1 MGPRDRGHGLPRG
14 TDSIARFVQRP
25 RDWGTGA
32 AGRWSGVPLL
42 NSLDPMAPTLTAV
55 ERFLERIVERPIGR
69 LFRASIEPEQLR
81 RRVERSMEEGR
92 QAFGGRT
99 FAPDRFRIL
108 LEPNDLEAFLRRH
121 PAPEASLCEAA
132 HGYARQRGWLLNG
145 RPLVTLHPSKAVARR
160 DIVVTA
166 AVSER
171 GPGPFPAGVGPA
183 EGQPS
188 LEATA
193 VLPAGGIGPVTL
205 IVSSH
210 GRPDRRV
217 PIGASL
223 LRIGRAVDNEIVLP
237 DERVSR
243 HHGLIAA
250 SHGSL
255 VYRDLASANGSF
267 LRGQR
272 VSEVALGPG
281 DELTIGS
288 TSLRLVRD

>member
-1 MGPRDRGHGLPRG
+1 
-14 TDSIARFVQRP
+14 
-25 RDWGTGA
+25 
-32 AGRWSGVPLL
+32 
-42 NSLDPMAPTLTAV
+42 MAPTLTAV
-55 ERFLERIVERPIGR
+55 ERFLERLVERPIGR

-92 QAFGGRT
+92 QAIGGRT

-108 LEPNDLEAFLRRH
+108 LEPEDLDAFLRRH

-132 HGYARQRGWLLNG
+132 HAYARQRGWLLDG
-145 RPLVTLHPSKAVARR
+145 RPLVTLHPSIAVARR

-166 AVSER
+166 TLSGH
-171 GPGPFPAGVGPA
+171 GPLVAGSGPA
-183 EGQPS
+183 DGQPS

-193 VLPAGGIGPVTL
+193 VLPAGGLGPVTL
-205 IVSSH
+205 IISSH
-210 GRPDRRV
+210 GRPERRV
-217 PIGASL
+217 AVGASL

-288 TSLRLVRD
+288 TTLRLVRD